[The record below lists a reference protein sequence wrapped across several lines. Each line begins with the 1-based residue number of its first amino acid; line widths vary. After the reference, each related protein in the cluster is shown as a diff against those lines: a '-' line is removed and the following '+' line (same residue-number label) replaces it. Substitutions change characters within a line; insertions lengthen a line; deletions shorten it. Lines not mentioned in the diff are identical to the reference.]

1 MASRLHCATIV
12 FERPAPGVARAI
24 TGRQDS
30 PRKEDRSMG
39 NLIKRLVHE
48 ESAQTAAEYALL
60 LALIIIIALVSVK
73 LLGTN
78 LNSQLQNIAKNLS

>member
-1 MASRLHCATIV
+1 
-12 FERPAPGVARAI
+12 
-24 TGRQDS
+24 
-30 PRKEDRSMG
+30 MG